1 MDGGPRRR
9 SLRLPL
15 GLYGQRGR
23 TLLVTVATSPRRNV
37 FALDDFGAA
46 CEAELRAFA
55 RATGTDLLAHC
66 LMPDHV
72 HLVAEV
78 GATPLSAFV
87 GGWKSLCYRQWR
99 RRGHRETFWQRGFV
113 DRFLRS
119 EAQVRRAIWYTLMNP
134 VRSGL
139 VEVWDEYPLSG
150 AAWAIRD

>member
-1 MDGGPRRR
+1 
-9 SLRLPL
+9 
-15 GLYGQRGR
+15 
-23 TLLVTVATSPRRNV
+23 
-37 FALDDFGAA
+37 
-46 CEAELRAFA
+46 
-55 RATGTDLLAHC
+55 
-66 LMPDHV
+66 MPDLV
-72 HLVAEV
+72 HLVAAV
-78 GATPLSAFV
+78 GATPLPAFA

-99 RRGHRETFWQRGFV
+99 RRGHCETFWQRGFV